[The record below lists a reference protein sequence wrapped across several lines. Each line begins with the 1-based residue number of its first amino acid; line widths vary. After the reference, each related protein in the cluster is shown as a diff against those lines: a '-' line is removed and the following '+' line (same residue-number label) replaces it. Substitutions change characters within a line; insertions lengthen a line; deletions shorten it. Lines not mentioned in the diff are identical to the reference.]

1 MAAPHDDELAR
12 ALIESDC
19 RYFEAGARIHALGP
33 VEIACLPGFAAIAA
47 GCVVQRVRPER
58 LRPAGAAGWI
68 ARVEDDLRALGCALS
83 RWYVVGDAPELA
95 RSLAA
100 AGYERRVEL
109 GFLLDARVSRSAV
122 PGLSLRAVETDR
134 QWSAK
139 LRLHRRAARGPDGHE
154 TPPHLWVDL
163 ERRKAAAGFMRPY
176 LVEMEGAV
184 CGAVSASRQGP
195 LLRMKNI
202 VIDPAA
208 RRRGI
213 ATAVAR
219 SFGTLAAAV
228 GCAAAGCFGVEGDA
242 GARVY
247 RRAGFR
253 VVTAQ
258 IEWVKPLV
266 KR

>member
-1 MAAPHDDELAR
+1 MTAPHDDELAR

-33 VEIACLPGFAAIAA
+33 VEIACLPGFEAIAA
-47 GCVVQRVRPER
+47 GCVVQRVRSER

-68 ARVEDDLRALGCALS
+68 ARVEDNLRALGCALA

-95 RSLAA
+95 RALVA
-100 AGYERRVEL
+100 AGYARRIEL
-109 GFLLDARVSRSAV
+109 GFLLEARVSRSAV

-154 TPPHLWVDL
+154 TPASLWVDL
-163 ERRKAAAGFMRPY
+163 ERRKAAAGLLRPY
-176 LVEMEGAV
+176 LVEMEGTV
-184 CGAVSASRQGP
+184 CGAVGASRQGP

-202 VIDPAA
+202 VINPAI

-219 SFGTLAAAV
+219 SFGTFAAAL
-228 GCAAAGCFGVEGDA
+228 GCDAAGCFGVEGDA

-258 IEWVKPLV
+258 AEWVKPLV